1 MSGAS
6 VTVAVRVRPFNTR
19 ETQQQS
25 KCVVQMCGNTT
36 CITNPKLPNDSTKS
50 FTFDHSFWSHT
61 SESDPH
67 FASQLRVY
75 ESIGAELLLQAFH
88 GYNVCVLAYGQTGAG
103 KSYTM
108 MGTAEP
114 GQRGLIP
121 QLCEDLFARVA
132 KEGSSEVSFSVEVSY
147 MEIYCERV
155 RDLLTPRGRG
165 GGLRVREH
173 PLLGPYVQD
182 LSRLAVTSLGD
193 IAELLDSGNKARTVA
208 ATAMNASSSRSHAV
222 LSIVLSQRRRDPLS
236 QLCSEKVSRIS
247 LVDLAGSER
256 ADHAGTS
263 GLRLKEGANINKSLT
278 TLGKVISALAEAQ
291 NKRKKP
297 DFIPYRDSVL
307 TWLLKENL
315 GGNSRTA
322 MIAAL
327 SPADINYE
335 ETLSTL
341 RYADRTRHIRCHA
354 VVNEDPNARLIREL
368 RREVARLRELLRA
381 HAPPLAGP
389 DHEPPNDPPPAEP
402 PPPTAVNG
410 ATELL
415 PPLSAAEAMERLQ
428 ESERIMAEL
437 NETWEQKL
445 QRTEAL
451 RMEREALLSEMGV
464 ALREDG
470 GTMGVFTPKKTPHLV
485 NLNEDPL
492 MSECLLYHIKDGVT
506 RVGRV
511 DVDIKLSGP
520 HIEDQHCLFRSQP
533 GPIGEVVVTL
543 EPCEGAEVY
552 VNGQRVTEPLE
563 LQSGSRLVLGQ
574 SHVFRFTH
582 PEQVRRLRGQPRDP
596 PVTPPEDPPDWSQAQ
611 RELLELQGIDVR
623 PGGGTGLQDPENR
636 QEAAEE
642 QREPIPPSPRRSGR
656 RREPLRVYQIPQ
668 RRAVTPDPP
677 RSRGHPE
684 DGTSTGTGGTGV
696 TGGTSTGVTGGTGG
710 VSGTGYTGASV
721 GTGGTSVASG
731 TGGTGVT
738 HVTGGTSGTGVTG
751 FTGGTGGIS
760 GIGVT
765 SITSVT
771 GVTGVNGATGTGVTG
786 VTGTGVTSTIVTGV
800 PGVPGVTGVTGVT
813 GTSVTGVTGTGV
825 TGVTGTQVAG
835 LRAHLQRLTGL
846 LWDVRRQSRSEEQQ
860 LQQLRERVGRMERAL
875 PHMADDDDTDADP
888 APSPPPPR
896 LSPLTPRDPSIRR
909 GRLRSLRPRPLQ
921 GPAPLRFP
929 FKSHPQHRATPPDV
943 TTPTDVTTPPFTE
956 ATPIAAEATP
966 PPPTDGRPLGWRT
979 PPRMRRRRSAPDIKS
994 RGPHA

>member
-563 LQSGSRLVLGQ
+563 LQSGCR
-574 SHVFRFTH
+574 T
-582 PEQVRRLRGQPRDP
+582 PR
-596 PVTPPEDPPDWSQAQ
+596 T
-611 RELLELQGIDVR
+611 
-623 PGGGTGLQDPENR
+623 
-636 QEAAEE
+636 
-642 QREPIPPSPRRSGR
+642 GR
-656 RREPLRVYQIPQ
+656 RQL
-668 RRAVTPDPP
+668 
-677 RSRGHPE
+677 RSRE
-684 DGTSTGTGGTGV
+684 S
-696 TGGTSTGVTGGTGG
+696 
-710 VSGTGYTGASV
+710 
-721 GTGGTSVASG
+721 
-731 TGGTGVT
+731 
-738 HVTGGTSGTGVTG
+738 
-751 FTGGTGGIS
+751 
-760 GIGVT
+760 
-765 SITSVT
+765 
-771 GVTGVNGATGTGVTG
+771 
-786 VTGTGVTSTIVTGV
+786 
-800 PGVPGVTGVTGVT
+800 
-813 GTSVTGVTGTGV
+813 
-825 TGVTGTQVAG
+825 
-835 LRAHLQRLTGL
+835 
-846 LWDVRRQSRSEEQQ
+846 
-860 LQQLRERVGRMERAL
+860 
-875 PHMADDDDTDADP
+875 
-888 APSPPPPR
+888 PSPPPPVAPGGAG
-896 LSPLTPRDPSIRR
+896 SPSGCT
-909 GRLRSLRPRPLQ
+909 RSH
-921 GPAPLRFP
+921 
-929 FKSHPQHRATPPDV
+929 S
-943 TTPTDVTTPPFTE
+943 
-956 ATPIAAEATP
+956 AE
-966 PPPTDGRPLGWRT
+966 R
-979 PPRMRRRRSAPDIKS
+979 
-994 RGPHA
+994 

>member
-381 HAPPLAGP
+381 HAPPLRGGFGVTGGVLP
-389 DHEPPNDPPPAEP
+389 PPFNPHFPPPEPPNDPPPAEP

-611 RELLELQGIDVR
+611 RELLELQGIDCMGYMAIGYGYGIHVYIGYSLWG
-623 PGGGTGLQDPENR
+623 PHCLCPPQ
-636 QEAAEE
+636 
-642 QREPIPPSPRRSGR
+642 PIPPSPRRSGR

-875 PHMADDDDTDADP
+875 PHMVSDP
-888 APSPPPPR
+888 
-896 LSPLTPRDPSIRR
+896 
-909 GRLRSLRPRPLQ
+909 
-921 GPAPLRFP
+921 
-929 FKSHPQHRATPPDV
+929 
-943 TTPTDVTTPPFTE
+943 
-956 ATPIAAEATP
+956 
-966 PPPTDGRPLGWRT
+966 
-979 PPRMRRRRSAPDIKS
+979 
-994 RGPHA
+994 